1 MKKMIS
7 LLLVLGLLLV
17 PMREGL
23 AAGEANQQQQQERIE
38 VRVAR
43 WMGRITGATV
53 MFGIFYYCARRVIRS
68 R

>member
-1 MKKMIS
+1 MIS

-23 AAGEANQQQQQERIE
+23 AAGEANHQQQQQQERIE